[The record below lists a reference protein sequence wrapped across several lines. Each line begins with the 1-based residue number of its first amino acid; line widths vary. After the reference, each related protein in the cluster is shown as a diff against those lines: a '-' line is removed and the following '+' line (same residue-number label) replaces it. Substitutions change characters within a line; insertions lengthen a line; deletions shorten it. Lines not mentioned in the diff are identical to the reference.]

1 VIGLTTLQR
10 RTPPTR
16 QKYFKQNQKA
26 MQNAGKYLQL
36 AVAIV
41 IGRVLRSKQNQ
52 TPKSD
57 NNKK

>member
-1 VIGLTTLQR
+1 
-10 RTPPTR
+10 
-16 QKYFKQNQKA
+16 